1 MYEIYLYHNYKQ
13 THLQMTNIA
22 KIQHIVTELQNFG
35 KIEQRV
41 ANMGLKIEYGTS
53 REFFKT
59 VAELIEAV
67 EKIQTTNLYDL
78 SIETSS
84 WMFKSVVVNVKY
96 LLEKE
101 INKPLKLVKIA
112 RNINAFDG
120 NFDRSDDNSVYTFWN
135 NLYKKINELVKSL
148 TPQEVSELTKVN
160 QQKYFSLC

>member
-1 MYEIYLYHNYKQ
+1 LYHNYKQ

-67 EKIQTTNLYDL
+67 EKIETTNLYDL

-96 LLEKE
+96 LSENE
-101 INKPLKLVKIA
+101 INKPIKLVKIA
-112 RNINAFDG
+112 RNINAFDN
-120 NFDRSDDNSVYTFWN
+120 NFDKSDDNSVYTFWN
-135 NLYKKINELVKSL
+135 NLYKKLTELVKSL
-148 TPQEVSELTKVN
+148 TPQEVSVIRELTKVE